1 MMILSIA
8 MNTLF
13 TLGVAAFTVTAYL
26 NLNLGYTP
34 EVLPVDLSDPEP
46 VLIEREV
53 AFYRDSPISISEK
66 DMKCLTENI
75 FYEAGIEDYYGKIA
89 VAQVTYNRLKTGRWG
104 RSICSVVHAPHQFSW
119 TKQKLEKPRGPLWA
133 ESKRAANDFIS
144 GLRVMGLQKSLFYH
158 ATWINKPHWTE
169 AKQEIVTIGQH
180 VFYSKV
186 K

>member
-1 MMILSIA
+1 MILNM

-13 TLGVAAFTVTAYL
+13 TLGVAVFAVTAYI
-26 NLNLGYTP
+26 NLNLGYEP
-34 EVLPVDLSDPEP
+34 EVLAVDLSDPEP
-46 VLIEREV
+46 IIITREV
-53 AFYRDSPISISEK
+53 AFYRESPIKLSDKEMS
-66 DMKCLTENI
+66 CLAKNI

-133 ESKRAANDFIS
+133 ESKRAAQDFVN
-144 GLRVMGLQKSLFYH
+144 GLRVMRLQNSMFYH
-158 ATWINKPHWTE
+158 ATWINKPHWAH

-180 VFYSKV
+180 IFYAKV